1 MILGIVGFFIWGQ
14 NIALG
19 ASWNLEGINLVSRAA
34 RGADEKARLTTLS
47 KEERSARAAQQQ
59 QAEMDQLK
67 ISNPNLYQKKLAEQE
82 KKAAEAK
89 LAQEKTNLINSYYA
103 SNHPYDRYPDY
114 VEKKSG
120 DLRLI
125 REDMFTEEK
134 NKIIVHHTAMPY
146 KDDWTY
152 EEVTEHL
159 RLIYKDHIN
168 KFWDIGYHFLI
179 DPSGLI
185 YEGKA
190 GGPAVAATHVSYN
203 NIRSVGISL
212 LWNFEIQ
219 PVTAEQRAA
228 LIRLLTALSRYYGI
242 DPYEKVT
249 YQRQITKAPYLQA
262 HQGYAISTHQDTAA
276 TACPGKALYED
287 FENIRAVVANNLKNN
302 IIKEDRLSFSPTGAQ
317 RFISNPKS
325 QIRQLLPFFEQD
337 APKLTQLLDQLK
349 SKYGKLVLATK
360 MSNKIQDKIPASKI
374 KQALNGEMVVLL
386 HELSSEFNQYELSCA
401 GGCKVAMNG
410 WIHDAQQVQIRKENK
425 AFSVQ
430 LDGAS
435 PQKTDSIN
443 LRGNQNLIS
452 IDNYERK
459 SFAGIPRNSFRGE
472 LIFDYGSYP
481 NIDGSF
487 VQGLL
492 VLNALPFQEYL
503 KGIVETNDQE
513 SLGKNKIMA
522 LLAKNYALFYTAGG
536 NIHPNIPQNA
546 NYQAIDDPDFF
557 QKYVGA
563 GAEKTLKKRSQAL
576 EATKNQ
582 VVLYQSYLPILPYFN
597 CSAGFTISGKEKR
610 GWQDTPYLKSMLDFG
625 PCSDFN
631 GHGVGLAGQG
641 AEVLSQYGWSYDE
654 IIEYY
659 YPGVGV
665 YDL

>member
-1 MILGIVGFFIWGQ
+1 MISATSLGVTH
-14 NIALG
+14 A
-19 ASWNLEGINLVSRAA
+19 ASWDLTGINLVTRAGW
-34 RGADEKARLTTLS
+34 GADERARLTTLS
-47 KEERSARAAQQQ
+47 KEDRTARAVQQQ
-59 QAEMDQLK
+59 QDEMDQLK
-67 ISNPNLYQKKLAEQE
+67 ISNPTLYQKKLAEQA
-82 KKAAEAK
+82 KKAEEAK
-89 LAQEKTNLINSYYA
+89 VAQEKTNTINNYYA
-103 SNHPYDRYPDY
+103 NNHPYDRYPDY

-125 REDMFTEEK
+125 REDMFTEKK

-146 KDDWTY
+146 KADWTHA
-152 EEVTEHL
+152 EVTEHL
-159 RLIYKDHIN
+159 RLIYKDHIT
-168 KFWDIGYHFLI
+168 KYGDMAYHFLI
-179 DPSGLI
+179 DPEGLI

-190 GGPAVAATHVSYN
+190 GGPAVAGTHVSYN

-212 LWNFEIQ
+212 LGNFEIQ
-219 PVTAEQRAA
+219 PVTAKQRAA
-228 LIRLLTALSRYYGI
+228 LIRLLTALSRYYNI
-242 DPYEKVT
+242 DPYAKVT

-276 TACPGKALYED
+276 TACPGKALHDD
-287 FENIRAVVANNLKNN
+287 FENIRAAVANNLKNN
-302 IIKEDRLSFSPTGAQ
+302 VIEEDRLSFSPSGAQ
-317 RFISNPKS
+317 RFMSNPKS

-349 SKYGKLVLATK
+349 AKYGKLVLATK

-374 KQALNGEMVVLL
+374 KQALNGEIVVLL
-386 HELSSEFNQYELSCA
+386 HELSTAFDRYELSCV
-401 GGCKVAMNG
+401 GGCKISMNG
-410 WIHDAQQVQIRKENK
+410 RVHDAQNISIKKQKQN
-425 AFSVQ
+425 FSVQ
-430 LDGAS
+430 IDGNN
-435 PQKTDSIN
+435 PQTTTSFIVQ
-443 LRGNQNLIS
+443 GNQNLIN
-452 IDNYERK
+452 IDNYARK
-459 SFAGIPRNSFRGE
+459 SFAGIARNSFRGE

-481 NIDGSF
+481 SIDGSF
-487 VQGLL
+487 AQGLL
-492 VLNALPFQEYL
+492 VLNRLPFQDYL

-522 LLAKNYALFYTAGG
+522 LLAKNYALFYTAGD
-536 NIHPNIPQNA
+536 NIHPNVPKNA

-563 GAEKTLKKRSQAL
+563 GAEKTLKKRAQAL

-597 CSAGFTISGKEKR
+597 CSAGFTVSGKEKR
-610 GWQDTPYLKSMLDFG
+610 GWEDTPYLKSMLDFG